1 MGGCKSKPISSPP
14 SAGKTNIN
22 LSLHEHEQQ
31 QQRPSSTSQHLMDQ
45 LGTDIDMLPGQK
57 NTQQQ
62 QQMLGNKSS
71 SSSAAASSSPSKQK
85 QRTKTPQQP
94 ALVARASSAP
104 TSSSSSSPSSR
115 PHPPINQRQISSSS
129 FFHHDN
135 NNSNDDNNDVNAPQT
150 DPLWSE
156 LFTILH
162 PYLLDPEDL
171 TSTLDA
177 TISKMID
184 QLSPVEVSFIR
195 RRVKLSIRAIVHN
208 SEGNGCYFYDGGGL
222 GNGPGAGSSTSG
234 GGNAGSSGGGG
245 RSISLSKKMGRLL
258 GKEGDKYSSS
268 SASSSL
274 YNYNND
280 ASSSSSSSSPSYHTH
295 PALLYESSTS
305 MDSRIKTSKL
315 IYQKERL
322 IDITIMRKIF
332 EGGERCL
339 RDMHLQIRT
348 SRRNNKRVSS
358 TQQHQQQHGDN
369 VDMLVFALEDSAR
382 QQQQHHHQQQQQKQ
396 QQQQYDALEKI
407 DIYGSAY
414 LLLIYMSEAR
424 WDYVTEI
431 ARLSAQR
438 AGLTLDVNKLA
449 LQESEREK
457 NGAFLSASTPKML
470 SKVGD
475 KKEENGR
482 INHSSSQQ
490 QQGQPFSQNIVSI
503 PSSPSPSTK
512 SPSELYNN
520 PDLTTNEPGGVHFTL
535 LCYLIALALRGTR
548 RQKLNLL
555 FHLLLPPKELDVL
568 LSSHP
573 AGGLPTWLLEV
584 DGDVVFSFDSLSY
597 YYNYEGVM
605 LPSERHLLKCRTIS
619 KGSDRRRK
627 KLCVDACSVVEIL
640 ATILSGSGLSSS
652 STDKESYGMRR
663 LSDTISAHLDSEG
676 EQRVAGDA
684 SSSKQ
689 YQNVNEMLCQ
699 EIGGGREPT
708 KYEQNSLKGFIDKSN
723 RVLSSGHILWSMR
736 EFVTWADTAI
746 DETVLD
752 KIMRNLFGTGIVPSA
767 KLEHTLV
774 TQRWIN
780 WNMQEEFDHVDPLRE
795 RDDTASPKSR
805 FHKKIFASDE
815 SQHSQDSHSSNNLD
829 SVWGGIGGTDGKGG
843 LGHGVLYCIEKS
855 WWDDWV
861 AYTGWKAAEGNVFNP
876 TSLRRPRELSTE
888 RLIDRSIEAI
898 SMSGTRGSYEL
909 MKQKLSPGKHYVLI
923 PPGVWNVLYEMYGGG
938 PPLPRMVLPSGC
950 EEDIV
955 INGVQKGFISA
966 DDESVEVSSVMHDNA
981 EVRYPKAIAKTVRV
995 ATHPWI
1001 LHCQICDP
1009 QQPYRRGD
1017 LGPMSIRVMVMPDQ
1031 PLWRLFAEIVAR
1043 LPIILSKASDSNCE
1057 GRARLW
1063 KISSVNGKILNAGSR
1078 FGPWTLLCKNPYA
1091 EIPISTPNYDKY
1103 EEKWQSYCDQH
1114 SIQSIGLLDGT
1125 RVLFEYVVASKDG
1138 SFPWPREAAAKATQL
1153 RRIADEDANFR
1164 MLLRGYDSEG
1174 KPSCDPIMRKIVDAM
1189 DATGR
1194 WYQGLI
1200 VNVESGDKAA
1210 GHNDSNSPEDTD
1222 APKDASFRE
1231 NTHVRIHF
1239 KDHHENHEEWIEVKS
1254 DRLAVAGRFTSN
1266 ANLESDIEGDAA
1278 IETKSILPVSKKKD
1292 SNDLMSNDQSHNALC
1307 LFPSYGAC
1315 GLINL
1320 GNTCYANSGWQCLSY
1335 MPLLRFYLL
1344 SSQYKISGDIN
1355 RDNPLGTGGKI
1366 LEEFADLM
1374 RVMWSGKFGARAP
1387 QRFRSV
1393 LTKCRPRYSGA
1404 NQQDVPELLTDI
1416 LDMLHEDANR
1426 VKKKPFVEAL
1436 EDKFLEK
1443 TDLQR
1448 IGQEAWRRYLRRNR
1462 SVITDLCM
1470 GQLFNLVTCPE
1481 CNHSSKNFDPFNV
1494 LSLPLPTVDEVIFRC
1509 TVVRRATTLNCPNTL
1524 LLVGG
1529 SSKRKLN
1536 SLNQLSPPSKELIFE
1551 EYAIAT
1557 SRLADLGD
1565 LKMKL
1570 QQLSGIPAKRLRLCK
1585 KEDIGTGIGD
1595 KHSMTRVYTK
1605 VVSLPEKEGPCL
1617 RLLNHTSSDDASS
1630 PTIATVVAFETTLQ
1644 PRPETEMSVHSNGRR
1659 AAGTDGASTDDD
1671 TSSDTS
1677 STQTAGDDQDWK
1689 SIEKMGEECL
1699 KVYGDEN
1706 ECVTFDTNPV
1716 PLAKYVSHCLWP
1728 NEAKD
1733 ITMGLRVDAIDRRNN
1748 WYPGSVV
1755 DIVADKNEEGD
1766 RNISMVKVHFDN
1778 FSAKWDEVYSIGNS
1792 RIRPLYSHSTP
1803 RAKPTEFV
1811 VHHRSMEHKTKK
1823 FFLFGQSFYLQ
1834 CHNEWS
1840 TARAGAHV
1848 LAQASRF
1855 LELSHFK
1862 KPENGKKFSSV
1873 ERKIA
1878 EKERDEARKTIASI
1892 IKALIQSDKRY
1903 VIAAVENGKK
1913 QARQNENHSLLDT
1926 MSNDLT
1932 EKLSEVLPFL
1942 PFDVRVTTAD
1952 SPLGTNSEEVAFP
1965 FSLIR
1970 TIGNYM
1976 NARHS
1981 IVLHWRE
1988 KTDALNSNLASA
2000 KLLYIPPIVSPS
2012 KQNQKLLGASG
2023 NDELKRHPSS
2033 SHGGFHI
2040 GSCLAEFFKE
2050 QQLEATGCWRCPV
2063 CKEDREGKQSMALW
2077 NLPDFLVFHFKRFN
2091 ASSRWSEKITTRV
2104 DFPITGLNM
2113 REWCDK
2119 NSPLSFQSSDEPF
2132 MYDLI
2137 GVVNHMGDIDTGHYI
2152 AACKATA
2159 CSPDGNEEVAYN
2171 FNGWNTT
2178 TLDSTDEEST
2188 SSGGGWRLGRSKE
2201 KDSSTKA
2208 ASKAVSESAEP
2219 LWLKFDDELVEPV
2232 PPRNV
2237 VTEAAYVLFYRRR
2250 RMHPSNVAKYSSLD

>member
-1 MGGCKSKPISSPP
+1 M
-14 SAGKTNIN
+14 IN
-22 LSLHEHEQQ
+22 H
-31 QQRPSSTSQHLMDQ
+31 
-45 LGTDIDMLPGQK
+45 
-57 NTQQQ
+57 
-62 QQMLGNKSS
+62 
-71 SSSAAASSSPSKQK
+71 
-85 QRTKTPQQP
+85 
-94 ALVARASSAP
+94 
-104 TSSSSSSPSSR
+104 
-115 PHPPINQRQISSSS
+115 
-129 FFHHDN
+129 
-135 NNSNDDNNDVNAPQT
+135 
-150 DPLWSE
+150 
-156 LFTILH
+156 
-162 PYLLDPEDL
+162 
-171 TSTLDA
+171 
-177 TISKMID
+177 
-184 QLSPVEVSFIR
+184 LSPVEVSFIR
-195 RRVKLSIRAIVHN
+195 RRVKQSIRAIVYN
-208 SEGNGCYFYDGGGL
+208 AEGNDGS
-222 GNGPGAGSSTSG
+222 GSG
-234 GGNAGSSGGGG
+234 GSSGHGGG
-245 RSISLSKKMGRLL
+245 SNHGGSAGGTRSSLTKKMGRLL
-258 GKEGDKYSSS
+258 GKEGSGDKYSSS
-268 SASSSL
+268 SSL
-274 YNYNND
+274 YNTNGDSSD
-280 ASSSSSSSSPSYHTH
+280 ASHHTH
-295 PALLYESSTS
+295 PALLEDSNATVSTEG
-305 MDSRIKTSKL
+305 RIKVSKL

-332 EGGERCL
+332 EGGDKCL
-339 RDMHLQIRT
+339 RDMQLLIK
-348 SRRNNKRVSS
+348 SGRRSNNNNGVSS
-358 TQQHQQQHGDN
+358 KSAASPLRQQHQYGGDE
-369 VDMLVFALEDSAR
+369 DGTSTLEDSER
-382 QQQQHHHQQQQQKQ
+382 QQHQ
-396 QQQQYDALEKI
+396 YESLDKI

-414 LLLIYMSEAR
+414 LLLIYMSETR
-424 WDYVTEI
+424 WDYVTDI
-431 ARLSAQR
+431 ARHSAKR
-438 AGLTLDVNKLA
+438 AGLTLDVNQLA
-449 LQESEREK
+449 LQEAEREK
-457 NGAFLSASTPKML
+457 KADNGKR
-470 SKVGD
+470 
-475 KKEENGR
+475 KKENGGR
-482 INHSSSQQ
+482 RSNNNQQ
-490 QQGQPFSQNIVSI
+490 QQRQSPLLNGSVSI
-503 PSSPSPSTK
+503 PPLAPSPLTK
-512 SPSELYNN
+512 SPSEVYNN
-520 PDLTTNEPGGVHFTL
+520 PDLTTNEPGGVHFTS
-535 LCYLIALALRGTR
+535 LCYLVALALRGTR

-555 FHLLLPPKELDVL
+555 FHLLLPPKELDAL

-584 DGDVVFSFDSLSY
+584 DEDVIFSYDSLAY
-597 YYNYEGVM
+597 YYTYEGVM
-605 LPSERHLLKCRTIS
+605 LPAEGHGLMIGRNS
-619 KGSDRRRK
+619 KKSSGTSGGKK
-627 KLCVDACSVVEIL
+627 KLCVDATSVVEIL
-640 ATILSGSGLSSS
+640 ATILSGSAG
-652 STDKESYGMRR
+652 STATVGEKETYGIRR
-663 LSDTISAHLDSEG
+663 LSETMDSEG
-676 EQRVAGDA
+676 GRVAGDV
-684 SSSKQ
+684 SSPKQ
-689 YQNVNEMLCQ
+689 CQNVSDLLSQ
-699 EIGGGREPT
+699 EIGGGNESNLLSS
-708 KYEQNSLKGFIDKSN
+708 KNEKKSLKGFIDKCN
-723 RVLSSGHILWSMR
+723 RVTNDSSTSGRTLWSMR
-736 EFVTWADTAI
+736 DFVTWADAAI

-752 KIMRNLFGTGIVPSA
+752 KVMRNLFGTGIVPSA

-780 WNMQEEFDHVDPLRE
+780 WNMQDEFEDVDTTRN
-795 RDDTASPKSR
+795 RDDAVSPKTR
-805 FHKKIFASDE
+805 FHKRIANDE
-815 SQHSQDSHSSNNLD
+815 SHHSQESTNTNNWD

-843 LGHGVLYCIEKS
+843 LGNGVLYCIEKS

-876 TSLRRPRELSTE
+876 TSLKRPRELSTE
-888 RLIDRSIEAI
+888 RLIDRSVEAI

-909 MKQKLSPGKHYVLI
+909 MKRKLSLGKHYVLV

-938 PPLPRMVLPSGC
+938 PPLPRMVLPSESK
-950 EEDIV
+950 EEIV
-955 INGVQKGFISA
+955 RNGTQKGIISA
-966 DDESVEVSSVMHDNA
+966 DDESVEVSSAMQFDDS
-981 EVRYPKAIAKTVRV
+981 EVRYPEAIAKSVRV
-995 ATHPWI
+995 ATHPYI
-1001 LHCQICDP
+1001 VHCQICDP

-1043 LPIILSKASDSNCE
+1043 LPIILSKSSDSNCE

-1063 KISSVNGKILNAGSR
+1063 RIASVNGKVPNAGSR

-1091 EIPISTPNYDKY
+1091 EIPISASNYDKY
-1103 EEKWQSYCDQH
+1103 KEQWQSYCDQH

-1125 RVLFEYVVASKDG
+1125 RVMFEYVVPSKDG
-1138 SFPWPREAAAKATQL
+1138 SFSWPREAAAKATQL
-1153 RRIADEDANFR
+1153 RRIADEDAKFR
-1164 MLLRGYDSEG
+1164 MLLRGYNSEG
-1174 KPSCDPIMRKIVDAM
+1174 KPSREPIMRKIVDAM
-1189 DATGR
+1189 DLTGR
-1194 WYQGLI
+1194 WYRGLI
-1200 VNVESGDKAA
+1200 VNVESDAKSS
-1210 GHNDSNSPEDTD
+1210 GHNGANGREDAD

-1239 KDHHENHEEWIEVKS
+1239 NDHHENHEEWIEVKS

-1266 ANLESDIEGDAA
+1266 AYLASDTDGDAA
-1278 IETKSILPVSKKKD
+1278 TETKSILPGSKKKD
-1292 SNDLMSNDQSHNALC
+1292 SNDSMSNDLSSHNAVC

-1344 SSQYKISGDIN
+1344 SGQYKISGDIN

-1426 VKKKPFVEAL
+1426 VKKKPYVEAL
-1436 EDKFLEK
+1436 EDKFIEK

-1509 TVVRRATTLNCPNTL
+1509 LVVRRATTLNCPNTL
-1524 LLVGG
+1524 LQVGG
-1529 SSKRKLN
+1529 SSKGRPK

-1551 EYAIAT
+1551 EYAIPT

-1585 KEDIGTGIGD
+1585 KEEIETGIGE
-1595 KHSMTRVYTK
+1595 KHSMTCLYTK
-1605 VVSLPEKEGPCL
+1605 VACLPDKEGPLL
-1617 RLLNHTSSDDASS
+1617 RLVNHTSSDDASS
-1630 PTIATVVAFETTLQ
+1630 PTIATVVAFEATLQ
-1644 PRPETEMSVHSNGRR
+1644 PRPETENSLHTNDRL
-1659 AAGTDGASTDDD
+1659 AAETDNASTDDD

-1677 STQTAGDDQDWK
+1677 STQTTAGDDTDADWK
-1689 SIEKMGEECL
+1689 VIEKMGEECL
-1699 KVYGDEN
+1699 NVFGDEN

-1728 NEAKD
+1728 KEAKD
-1733 ITMGLRVDAIDRRNN
+1733 FVVGLRVDAIDRRNN

-1755 DIVADKNEEGD
+1755 DLVEEETEEGD
-1766 RNISMVKVHFDN
+1766 ETITKVKVHFDN
-1778 FSAKWDEVYSIGNS
+1778 FSAKWDEVYAIGNS
-1792 RIRPLYSHSTP
+1792 RIRPLYSHATP

-1840 TARAGAHV
+1840 TARAGAHI

-1862 KPENGKKFSSV
+1862 KSENGKKLTSV

-1878 EKERDEARKTIASI
+1878 EKERDEARKTIAI
-1892 IKALIQSDKRY
+1892 IIEALIQSDKRY
-1903 VIAAVENGKK
+1903 IVAAVESGK
-1913 QARQNENHSLLDT
+1913 QARQSGRQPHFDATT
-1926 MSNDLT
+1926 MSDDLT
-1932 EKLSEVLPFL
+1932 AKLSEVLLFL

-1952 SPLGTNSEEVAFP
+1952 SPLGSNGEEVAFP
-1965 FSLIR
+1965 FSLVR

-1981 IVLHWRE
+1981 IVIHWRE
-1988 KTDALNSNLASA
+1988 KTSAADSNSAS
-2000 KLLYIPPIVSPS
+2000 KKHTGSRQLLYIPPFISPS
-2012 KQNQKLLGASG
+2012 KQNQKLLGAPG
-2023 NDELKRHPSS
+2023 NDDLKRHPSS

-2050 QQLEATGCWRCPV
+2050 QHLEATGCWRCPV

-2077 NLPDFLVFHFKRFN
+2077 NLPDFLVFNFKRFN

-2119 NSPLSFQSSDEPF
+2119 NSPQSLQSSDEPF
-2132 MYDLI
+2132 IYDLV

-2171 FNGWNTT
+2171 FNGSTTT
-2178 TLDSTDEEST
+2178 TLDSSEEEST
-2188 SSGGGWRLGRSKE
+2188 SSGWRIGRSKE

-2232 PPRNV
+2232 PPRNL
-2237 VTEAAYVLFYRRR
+2237 VTEAAYVLFYKRRQMR
-2250 RMHPSNVAKYSSLD
+2250 PSNVAKYSSLD

>member
-1 MGGCKSKPISSPP
+1 MHNAEG
-14 SAGKTNIN
+14 
-22 LSLHEHEQQ
+22 
-31 QQRPSSTSQHLMDQ
+31 
-45 LGTDIDMLPGQK
+45 
-57 NTQQQ
+57 
-62 QQMLGNKSS
+62 
-71 SSSAAASSSPSKQK
+71 
-85 QRTKTPQQP
+85 
-94 ALVARASSAP
+94 
-104 TSSSSSSPSSR
+104 
-115 PHPPINQRQISSSS
+115 
-129 FFHHDN
+129 N
-135 NNSNDDNNDVNAPQT
+135 NNGG
-150 DPLWSE
+150 
-156 LFTILH
+156 
-162 PYLLDPEDL
+162 Y
-171 TSTLDA
+171 
-177 TISKMID
+177 
-184 QLSPVEVSFIR
+184 
-195 RRVKLSIRAIVHN
+195 
-208 SEGNGCYFYDGGGL
+208 YYYDGGGS
-222 GNGPGAGSSTSG
+222 GNGTGGGGSSSGGSG
-234 GGNAGSSGGGG
+234 GGNATGSSSSGGGG
-245 RSISLSKKMGRLL
+245 GVRSISLSKKMGRLL

-274 YNYNND
+274 HNNND
-280 ASSSSSSSSPSYHTH
+280 ASLPSSSSPPSYHTH
-295 PALLYESSTS
+295 PALLDESSSTS
-305 MDSRIKTSKL
+305 MEGRIKTSKM

-339 RDMHLQIRT
+339 RDMQLQIRN
-348 SRRNNKRVSS
+348 SRRNSKSVSKSSS
-358 TQQHQQQHGDN
+358 TQ
-369 VDMLVFALEDSAR
+369 
-382 QQQQHHHQQQQQKQ
+382 QQQQHHGENVDVVFTALEDSERHQQQQQQQ
-396 QQQQYDALEKI
+396 QQQQYDALDKI

-431 ARLSAQR
+431 ARLSAKR

-449 LQESEREK
+449 LQEAEREK
-457 NGAFLSASTPKML
+457 NAASTPNNML
-470 SKVGD
+470 LSNVGSK
-475 KKEENGR
+475 KKENGR
-482 INHSSSQQ
+482 NNHSSSSQQ
-490 QQGQPFSQNIVSI
+490 QQQGQPLQSPLSQHTLSI

-520 PDLTTNEPGGVHFTL
+520 PDLTTNEPGGVHFTS

-555 FHLLLPPKELDVL
+555 FHLLLPPKELDIL

-584 DGDVVFSFDSLSY
+584 DGDVVFSYDSLSY
-597 YYNYEGVM
+597 YYSYEGVM
-605 LPSERHLLKCRTIS
+605 LPSERLVLKSKTNS
-619 KGSDRRRK
+619 KGGGGGGGRK
-627 KLCVDACSVVEIL
+627 KLCVDSWSVVEIL
-640 ATILSGSGLSSS
+640 ATILSGTGSSRS
-652 STDKESYGMRR
+652 STAPEKETSYGIRR

-676 EQRVAGDA
+676 ERVAGDA
-684 SSSKQ
+684 SSPNKQ
-689 YQNVNEMLCQ
+689 CQNVSEMLFQ

-708 KYEQNSLKGFIDKSN
+708 KNEQMSLKGFIDKCNQVTEST
-723 RVLSSGHILWSMR
+723 SGHIPWSMR
-736 EFVTWADTAI
+736 DFVSWADAAI

-780 WNMQEEFDHVDPLRE
+780 WNVQQELDHVDPSRE
-795 RDDTASPKSR
+795 RDEAVSPKTR
-805 FHKKIFASDE
+805 FHKKLFASDE
-815 SQHSQDSHSSNNLD
+815 SQHSQESHNVNNWD

-843 LGHGVLYCIEKS
+843 LGHGVLYCIDKS

-861 AYTGWKAAEGNVFNP
+861 AYTGWKAAESNVFNP
-876 TSLRRPRELSTE
+876 ISLKRPRELSTE

-909 MKQKLSPGKHYVLI
+909 MKQKLSLGKHYVLI

-938 PPLPRMVLPSGC
+938 PPLPRMVLPSGS
-950 EEDIV
+950 EEDVV
-955 INGVQKGFISA
+955 INGMQKGVISA
-966 DDESVEVSSVMHDNA
+966 DVESVEVASVMINDHA
-981 EVRYPKAIAKTVRV
+981 EVRYPKAIAKSVRV

-1001 LHCQICDP
+1001 IHCQICDP

-1043 LPIILSKASDSNCE
+1043 LPIILSKAPDSNCE

-1063 KISSVNGKILNAGSR
+1063 RIASVNGKIPNAGSR
-1078 FGPWTLLCKNPYA
+1078 FGPWTLLCRNPYA

-1103 EEKWQSYCDQH
+1103 EEQWQSYCDQH

-1138 SFPWPREAAAKATQL
+1138 SFSWPREAAAKATQL
-1153 RRIADEDANFR
+1153 RRIADEDAKFR

-1174 KPSCDPIMRKIVDAM
+1174 KPSREPIMRKIVDVM
-1189 DATGR
+1189 DTTGR
-1194 WYQGLI
+1194 WYRGLI
-1200 VNVESGDKAA
+1200 VNVESDDKSA
-1210 GHNDSNSPEDTD
+1210 GHNGSNGPEDTD

-1239 KDHHENHEEWIEVKS
+1239 NDHHENHEEWIEVKS

-1266 ANLESDIEGDAA
+1266 ANLESDTEGDAA
-1278 IETKSILPVSKKKD
+1278 TETKSILPGSKKKD

-1344 SSQYKISGDIN
+1344 SGQYKISGDIN

-1374 RVMWSGKFGARAP
+1374 RVMWSGKFGARPP

-1426 VKKKPFVEAL
+1426 VKKKPYVEAL
-1436 EDKFLEK
+1436 EDKFIEK

-1509 TVVRRATTLNCPNTL
+1509 TVVRRATSLNCPNTL

-1529 SSKRKLN
+1529 SSKGKSN

-1551 EYAIAT
+1551 EYAIPT

-1585 KEDIGTGIGD
+1585 KEEIGTGIGD

-1605 VVSLPEKEGPCL
+1605 VVSLPDKEGPCL
-1617 RLLNHTSSDDASS
+1617 RLLNHTSLDDASS
-1630 PTIATVVAFETTLQ
+1630 PTIATVIAFETTLQ
-1644 PRPETEMSVHSNGRR
+1644 PRPEIEVSVHSNDRN
-1659 AAGTDGASTDDD
+1659 AAGTYNANASTDDD

-1677 STQTAGDDQDWK
+1677 STQTTAGDDQDADWK
-1689 SIEKMGEECL
+1689 SIEKMGEEYL

-1728 NEAKD
+1728 KEAKHVAL
-1733 ITMGLRVDAIDRRNN
+1733 GLRVDAIDRRNN

-1755 DIVADKNEEGD
+1755 EIVEDKNEEGD
-1766 RNISMVKVHFDN
+1766 GNITKVKVHFDN
-1778 FSAKWDEVYSIGNS
+1778 FSAKWDETYSIGNS

-1903 VIAAVENGKK
+1903 IVAAVESGKK
-1913 QARQNENHSLLDT
+1913 QARQNENHSRFDITT

-1981 IVLHWRE
+1981 LVLHWRE
-1988 KTDALNSNLASA
+1988 KTDVVNSNIAS
-2000 KLLYIPPIVSPS
+2000 KKHIGSRQLLYIPPFVSPS

-2050 QQLEATGCWRCPV
+2050 QHLEATGCWRCPV
-2063 CKEDREGKQSMALW
+2063 CNEDREGKQSMALW

-2119 NSPLSFQSSDEPF
+2119 NSPLSLQSSDEPF

-2171 FNGWNTT
+2171 FNGSNAT
-2178 TLDSTDEEST
+2178 TLDSSEEEST
-2188 SSGGGWRLGRSKE
+2188 SSGWRLGRSKE

-2232 PPRNV
+2232 PPRNL